1 MYSVE
6 SLAKLK
12 SIAAERSLL
21 ASILSYQ
28 GICNDVA
35 YVITPEMFFDGV
47 NGRIF
52 RKCVELETKSQ
63 PVNLETVLNEL
74 TIEQQIKGLN
84 ADQIANQ
91 GLATTMMAIAQEYL
105 PSPNYL
111 ELAEIVKAKYLTRKY
126 FHLCEQGL
134 NQFLEQEFAQ
144 AKEWFDKSLSELQS
158 IAVTGKTVMMGEV
171 MAEEFDNLADLT
183 IKDQNEPQVLLPTG
197 FDDLDNLFGGG
208 IPRERMICVLGDTG
222 MAKTTLGLELLRSTS
237 LIYKQPSLFFSLEM
251 GKNAQAQKLFSKE
264 AKISTQYLQAG
275 NISQQKW
282 SLMAKALED
291 YRDIPMG
298 ISDRA
303 RTIEE
308 IISTSRAFHAKYGS
322 VAMILIDYLTLIKV
336 SSRGFDPRMTPTLA
350 LRELNQ
356 LKKDLQTRIVVL
368 CQIGRSVKDR
378 QNKRP
383 QKDDAKETGEVE
395 ECSDLL
401 LGCYR
406 DEYYNPDTADKG
418 ILELSILKSRY
429 SHNNGGK
436 PFRLIF
442 DGENSSIYNLSSSNN
457 YESF

>member
-6 SLAKLK
+6 SLGKLK
-12 SIAAERSLL
+12 SIAAERSLI
-21 ASILSYQ
+21 ASLLSYQ
-28 GICNDVA
+28 GVCNDVA

-47 NGRIF
+47 NGQIF
-52 RKCVELETKSQ
+52 RKCVELETKGQ

-74 TIEQQIKGLN
+74 TIEEQIKGAIVDRYLT
-84 ADQIANQ
+84 A
-91 GLATTMMAIAQEYL
+91 LMAIAQEYL

-111 ELAEIVKAKYLTRKY
+111 DFAEIIKAKYLTRKY
-126 FHLCEQGL
+126 FALCEQGV
-134 NQFLEQEFAQ
+134 NQFLEQEFTQ
-144 AKEWFDKSLSELQS
+144 AKEWFDKSLSELQAIS
-158 IAVTGKTVMMGEV
+158 VTGKTVMMGEV
-171 MAEEFDNLADLT
+171 MAEEFDNLASLSV
-183 IKDQNEPQVLLPTG
+183 KDQDEPQVLLPTG
-197 FDDLDNLFGGG
+197 FNELDNLFGGG
-208 IPRERMICVLGDTG
+208 IPRERLICVLGATG
-222 MAKTTLGLELLRSTS
+222 MAKTTLGLEVLRTAS
-237 LIYKQPSLFFSLEM
+237 LIHRQPSLFFSLEM

-282 SLMAKALED
+282 SLMTQALED

-308 IISTSRAFHAKYGS
+308 IISTSRAFHAKHGS

-383 QKDDAKETGEVE
+383 QIEDAKETGEVE

-406 DEYYNPDTADKG
+406 DEYYNPDTVDRG
-418 ILELSILKSRY
+418 ILELSVLKSRY

-442 DGENSSIYNLSSSNN
+442 DGANSSIYNMSDSNAQD
-457 YESF
+457 F